1 MDPLLLD
8 HFQQQKYLHQYP
20 LPNTVNFYPDAG
32 QLATAFLDF
41 VHSRNWKSFTLIY
54 DHFEGLV
61 RMKDLLRI
69 NAEEDRRQVKMSVI
83 RFPVEGPGTGTG
95 PPVAVDNSQNDPL
108 DPDLEVMGNGGPNI
122 ATPPGGGGGGSGTR
136 GGHYHQQKQPH
147 QSPTRPHRQSSIV
160 SLVASLTTSTT
171 STTST
176 SSPTI
181 LTFDPLASSNSSS
194 SVNNSPQS
202 DFERQQ
208 SYVYKKLLKNI
219 KKTEH
224 NFVLYLDVERAYN
237 FLKEAQSLQRMT
249 EYDNFLIA
257 TMVLLIFSL

>member
-1 MDPLLLD
+1 MEPSLLD
-8 HFQQQKYLHQYP
+8 HFTQQKYLHQYP
-20 LPNTVNFYPDAG
+20 LPNTVNFYPDSG

-69 NAEEDRRQVKMSVI
+69 SAEADRRQVKMSVI
-83 RFPVEGPGTGTG
+83 RFPVGGPGTGTG

-108 DPDLEVMGNGGPNI
+108 EPDLEMIGNIPASSGGL
-122 ATPPGGGGGGSGTR
+122 TR
-136 GGHYHQQKQPH
+136 GGHYHQQQPKQAH
-147 QSPTRPHRQSSIV
+147 QLPIRPHRQSNIV
-160 SLVASLTTSTT
+160 LTSLPTSTITTSTL
-171 STTST
+171 
-176 SSPTI
+176 PT
-181 LTFDPLASSNSSS
+181 LTTFDLFSNTSSSNSL
-194 SVNNSPQS
+194 QT

-224 NFVLYLDVERAYN
+224 NFVLYLDVERCNN
-237 FLKEAQSLQRMT
+237 FLKEAQLLQRMT

-257 TMVLLIFSL
+257 TMVKFIFDFDNFDF